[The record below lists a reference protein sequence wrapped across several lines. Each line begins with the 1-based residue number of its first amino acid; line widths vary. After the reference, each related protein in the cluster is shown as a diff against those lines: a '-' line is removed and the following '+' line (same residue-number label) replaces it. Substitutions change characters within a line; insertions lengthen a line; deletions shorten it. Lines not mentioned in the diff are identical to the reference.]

1 MTVTHDAA
9 ALFDSAGRLPA
20 GRRSFL
26 RTAGLLG
33 LGAAGA
39 AAAGTVMS
47 TSAFAATDP
56 DLTDVDILNFAL
68 NLEYLEAEYYQ
79 RAVTGNGL
87 DNPDIEARG
96 LDQQPGVVT
105 GGRQVDFGS
114 GSIGRYAAEIA
125 NDELSHVRFLRAALE
140 DAGAPVVARPAIN
153 LREAFATAASA
164 AGLGDTFDPYSSPE
178 NFLLGA
184 FVFEDVGVTAFGGAA
199 KFIQNK
205 DFLTPAAGI
214 LAVEAYHAGIVRSQL
229 YRLGLGKQANA
240 ISDARDK
247 LDGASEMDEGVLSTK
262 VPARA
267 DRANIVPT
275 DENSLTYR
283 RSPEQVL
290 SIVYLSGDATKTGG
304 FLPSGANPAT

>member
-39 AAAGTVMS
+39 AAAGTAVAS
-47 TSAFAATDP
+47 SAFAATDP

-105 GGRQVDFGS
+105 GGRKVDFG
-114 GSIGRYAAEIA
+114 GGAIEAYAKEIA
-125 NDELSHVRFLRAALE
+125 NDELQHVRFLRAALE
-140 DAGAPVVARPAIN
+140 GAGAPVVARPAIN
-153 LREAFATAASA
+153 IQDAFAAAAKA
-164 AGLGDTFDPYSSPE
+164 AGLGDGFDPYASKE

-184 FVFEDVGVTAFGGAA
+184 FVFEDVGVTAYGGAA
-199 KFIQNK
+199 KFITNK
-205 DFLTPAAGI
+205 TYLEAAAGI
-214 LAVEAYHAGIVRSQL
+214 LAVEAYHAGIVRAQL
-229 YRLGLGKQANA
+229 YRLDLGEAANK
-240 ISDARDK
+240 ISDARDS
-247 LDGASEMDEGVLSTK
+247 LDGASDDDQGVLSTE
-262 VPARA
+262 VPLRA
-267 DRANIVPT
+267 KRANLVPT

-283 RSPEQVL
+283 RTPGDVL
-290 SIVYLSGDATKTGG
+290 KVVYLTTEGTPGG
-304 FLPSGANPAT
+304 FLPSGANPAK